1 MGIANEPEKLRD
13 FPLSAS
19 KEFREQLEKAKA
31 SAEKCIGQLPERPEL
46 RGIDRSRELTPIARP
61 TNIDR
66 IERDLFFVVANAL
79 FFRA

>member
-1 MGIANEPEKLRD
+1 MGITNELEKLRD

-19 KEFREQLEKAKA
+19 KEFQEQLEKAKA

-61 TNIDR
+61 TIVR
-66 IERDLFFVVANAL
+66 SLAREQ
-79 FFRA
+79 